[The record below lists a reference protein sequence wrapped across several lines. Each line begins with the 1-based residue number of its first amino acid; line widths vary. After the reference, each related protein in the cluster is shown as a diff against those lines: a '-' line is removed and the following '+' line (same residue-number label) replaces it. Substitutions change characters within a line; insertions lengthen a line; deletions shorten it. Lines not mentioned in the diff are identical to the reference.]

1 MPRGETDGFM
11 TLDWSVLPSILSN
24 QQQWPL
30 HNEGEARLLHHF
42 IVNYGGLREAAS
54 WISLRKHLMVSL
66 VKQQPLDLD
75 LSNYRFSKV
84 FDSPLQD
91 NESWTNRIIYI
102 FASILQQAL
111 DDTENQ
117 GLSVNQW
124 TQLRSEVDE

>member
-1 MPRGETDGFM
+1 MSEADDQCHHLGSAR
-11 TLDWSVLPSILSN
+11 VLNSICSF
-24 QQQWPL
+24 
-30 HNEGEARLLHHF
+30 AAD
-42 IVNYGGLREAAS
+42 GGLREAAS
-54 WISLRKHLMVSL
+54 WISLRQHLMVSL

>member
-1 MPRGETDGFM
+1 
-11 TLDWSVLPSILSN
+11 
-24 QQQWPL
+24 
-30 HNEGEARLLHHF
+30 
-42 IVNYGGLREAAS
+42 
-54 WISLRKHLMVSL
+54 MVSL